1 MQKLDT
7 PVVLDK
13 SKRDCLLEYLLST
26 NTIENIVGISLIEQV
41 DGSIIS
47 LSRRGD
53 TPSNHVLLEP
63 QDQEVFCHFDPRAI
77 LVATLPGIAI
87 PHLKSTTLL
96 DVEPL
101 KANHVMSY
109 VGRAPSYFGL
119 PAETSSGISDEYTGW
134 VSKFLEWIH
143 HSPLKNALRGWLRDR
158 PLLPVDGGQ
167 LKMISNLIFSPKH
180 TYTNDGLVQFLQRLG
195 FSFLHPGISD
205 PAQQYLDPHLKS
217 LDNPRHVLTSL
228 PSFDQGL
235 STPDVVSLQD
245 YILSHGHVAR
255 KDQVIQSILRKL
267 PIYDHMN
274 PTNPSLPEPSNPAP
288 NYSTSW
294 SRIPDDS
301 KIRVVVVSPDI
312 PLLPI
317 APNIFFTS
325 HLSLVQI
332 LYPKLVTV
340 SDTDILKLAIH
351 NFQSQPPELQARFL
365 DQLTTTHIPKNSLS
379 NLQSIPFLLGADG
392 RLHAPRSLV
401 DPTSKFA
408 NLLPP
413 DSPRLPQYR
422 TTPQHKIIA
431 SLRHLSLLPDA
442 LTMEIFQEIVDVI
455 VTKQDIRLSNS
466 LLDFLD
472 DDTTSW
478 SLPNLLLDHKWLE
491 TTNGLSSPNGSHGH
505 QFAELCNNVL
515 PILKRARSIQSSRL
529 LRDLHWDTPPTLQVV
544 MAQFKALVNKSD
556 PSCPELLPVTSFL
569 GSNLGELSRS
579 GQLQELEQS
588 VKGRSWVPTHGST
601 LTSTTFAIFK
611 QDLAYHPFKYITS
624 QFTDDGNARSFLQA
638 MGCKEE

>member
-7 PVVLDK
+7 SVVLDR
-13 SKRDCLLEYLLST
+13 SKRDCLLEYFLST
-26 NTIENIVGISLIEQV
+26 GRIENIVGISLIEQV

-96 DVEPL
+96 NVEPL
-101 KANHVMSY
+101 KADHVMSY
-109 VGRAPSYFGL
+109 VGGAAAYFG
-119 PAETSSGISDEYTGW
+119 TSSGISDRYTGW

-195 FSFLHPGISD
+195 LSFLHPGISD

-217 LDNPRHVLTSL
+217 LDNPRDVLTSL
-228 PSFDQGL
+228 PSIDQGL
-235 STPDVVSLQD
+235 STPDVSFLQD
-245 YILSHGHVAR
+245 YILSHRHIVQ
-255 KDQVIQSILRKL
+255 KDQVIRPILRKL

-274 PTNPSLPEPSNPAP
+274 PTNPSLSDPSNPVP

-294 SRIPDDS
+294 SKIPDGLE
-301 KIRVVVVSPDI
+301 IRVVASGT

-317 APNIFFTS
+317 TPSTFFTS
-325 HLSLVQI
+325 HLPLVQI
-332 LYPKLVTV
+332 LDPTLGIT
-340 SDTDILKLAIH
+340 SNTDILELAIH
-351 NFQSQPPELQARFL
+351 NFQSHSPELQARFL

-392 RLHAPRSLV
+392 RLHAPQSLV

-544 MAQFKALVNKSD
+544 VAQFKALVNKSD